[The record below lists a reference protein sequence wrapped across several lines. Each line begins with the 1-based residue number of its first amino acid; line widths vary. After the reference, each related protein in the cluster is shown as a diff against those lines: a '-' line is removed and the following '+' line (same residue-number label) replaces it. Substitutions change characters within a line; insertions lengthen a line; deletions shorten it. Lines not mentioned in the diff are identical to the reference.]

1 MEEAGETD
9 TSANSAPK
17 EEKIKSPLRYPG
29 GKSKALKQILP
40 HVPTEIKE
48 YREPFIGGGSVFL
61 AIKQIFDD
69 SINKYWINDLNFDLY
84 CFWKYAEEE
93 IKQLTDAVTAIK
105 QQQTDGR
112 KLFATLTKDGLELN
126 EFERAVRFFILNR
139 ITFSGTVESGG
150 YSQQAFEKR
159 FTDSSIVRLKDLG
172 RMLTNTIITN
182 LDYQQLIDAP
192 GEGVFIFLDPPY
204 LSATKSKLYGKNG
217 DLHTSFDHQRF
228 AKAMESCSH
237 KWLITYDDSDEIRKL
252 FSFAQIIEW
261 DLQYGMNNYKQEKA
275 SKGKELMIK
284 NY

>member
-1 MEEAGETD
+1 
-9 TSANSAPK
+9 
-17 EEKIKSPLRYPG
+17 
-29 GKSKALKQILP
+29 
-40 HVPTEIKE
+40 
-48 YREPFIGGGSVFL
+48 
-61 AIKQIFDD
+61 
-69 SINKYWINDLNFDLY
+69 
-84 CFWKYAEEE
+84 
-93 IKQLTDAVTAIK
+93 
-105 QQQTDGR
+105 
-112 KLFATLTKDGLELN
+112 
-126 EFERAVRFFILNR
+126 
-139 ITFSGTVESGG
+139 VESGG

-172 RMLTNTIITN
+172 RMLVNTTITN